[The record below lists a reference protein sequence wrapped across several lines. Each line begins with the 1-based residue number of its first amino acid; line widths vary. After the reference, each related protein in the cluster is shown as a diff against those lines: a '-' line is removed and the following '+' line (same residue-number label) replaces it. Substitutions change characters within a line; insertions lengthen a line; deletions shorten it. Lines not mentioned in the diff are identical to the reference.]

1 MPDST
6 GRPYHFE
13 RDAQTPPEPV
23 LSAPVAVPPP
33 DTPQAQ
39 IAPPSAPESP
49 KKGNRQGF
57 NGGGHRPKGIHTP
70 LRTKKVYNIEQLADA
85 AASAVIIGK
94 GRGLQKSPLLG
105 PVTSN
110 DRETIKRI
118 TGESVEVFNEHMAS
132 RLRLIA
138 DKAASRIEEKLDN
151 NEFKSGELGFI
162 LSVAH
167 DKRLS
172 LDGSRA
178 LNNSSVNIQVNNFG
192 PTPKD
197 SLLSELDGLGSVK
210 QVSPIAV

>member
-1 MPDST
+1 MSDSPSPT
-6 GRPYHFE
+6 S
-13 RDAQTPPEPV
+13 PEGPLEAIPSPV
-23 LSAPVAVPPP
+23 
-33 DTPQAQ
+33 
-39 IAPPSAPESP
+39 
-49 KKGNRQGF
+49 KR
-57 NGGGHRPKGIHTP
+57 GGRPKGIHTP
-70 LRTKKVYNIEQLADA
+70 LRTKKVYNVEELADLA
-85 AASAVIIGK
+85 TSAVIAGK
-94 GRGLQKSPLLG
+94 GKGLQNSPRLG
-105 PVTSN
+105 PVTEE
-110 DRETIKRI
+110 DRCHIARI

-192 PTPKD
+192 TNPKAA
-197 SLLSELDGLGSVK
+197 LLSELDGMTN
-210 QVSPIAV
+210 VSPSTDVLIHSPRSTEKVS